1 MEAKF
6 CVFCGS
12 ETENAQRAVEFKELF
27 EEYKQM
33 AALACLTLDML
44 ATDYTH
50 DEHLAE
56 CVIAENEK
64 IIKLQTDKDLREET
78 YSNMRMLFSLSAGEV
93 S

>member
-1 MEAKF
+1 MDAKF

-12 ETENAQRAVEFKELF
+12 ETENAQHAVELKELF

-33 AALACLTLDML
+33 AAIACLALDML

-50 DEHLAE
+50 DERLSE

-64 IIKLQTDKDLREET
+64 IIKLQTDKRLREET
-78 YSNMRMLFSLSAGEV
+78 YKNMQMLFSLSVGEV